1 MINKDKLIRVV
12 NKFNG
17 SVGYDIP
24 DEKIHR
30 DFYPNAYKDITFDEL
45 EKLSFAPGGIV
56 ILKEYLEIT
65 DKQAAAALLGEQE
78 PEYHYT
84 KEDIKK
90 LMLTG
95 TLDQFLDCL
104 DFAPESIKENIKDL
118 AVELPLNDVAKRE
131 AIQEKLNFDVAKAIE
146 IKKTK
151 FDGGDEDDS
160 GNYGRIEKRRVAV
173 AANESIAPSGRRYK
187 PINKE

>member
-45 EKLSFAPGGIV
+45 EKLSFAPGGTV

-65 DKQAAAALLGEQE
+65 DKEAAAILLGEQE

-84 KEDIKK
+84 KDDIKK

-104 DFAPESIKENIKDL
+104 DFAPESVKENIKDL

-146 IKKTK
+146 IKRTK
-151 FDGGDEDDS
+151 FDGGDEDNS

-173 AANESIAPSGRRYK
+173 ATNESIAPSGRRYK
-187 PINKE
+187 PINKD

>member
-45 EKLSFAPGGIV
+45 EKLSFAPGGTV

-65 DKQAAAALLGEQE
+65 DKEAAAILLGEQE

-84 KEDIKK
+84 KDDIKK

-104 DFAPESIKENIKDL
+104 DFAPESVKENIKDL

-146 IKKTK
+146 IKRTK
-151 FDGGDEDDS
+151 FDGGDEDNS

-173 AANESIAPSGRRYK
+173 AANESIAPSVRRYK
-187 PINKE
+187 PINKD